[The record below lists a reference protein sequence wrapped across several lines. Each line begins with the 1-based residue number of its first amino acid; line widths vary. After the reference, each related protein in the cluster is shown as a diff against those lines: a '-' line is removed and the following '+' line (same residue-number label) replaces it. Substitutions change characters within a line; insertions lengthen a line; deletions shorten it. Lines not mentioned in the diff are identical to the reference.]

1 MSDLEHARTIP
12 FVPADAGTQRFG
24 QRTGLPLSA
33 FALRASSDS
42 NPPELAKRAKAGSR
56 ERTEYVS
63 AIRDHAYT
71 ITAKV
76 VVESMAKKHRHCP
89 VSEVHDTSQHPMT
102 RTSETKGHQPN
113 STA

>member
-1 MSDLEHARTIP
+1 MACQNQSSVQPRSSP
-12 FVPADAGTQRFG
+12 RKRGPSVV
-24 QRTGLPLSA
+24 QRTEFPLSA

-102 RTSETKGHQPN
+102 RTSETKGHH
-113 STA
+113 